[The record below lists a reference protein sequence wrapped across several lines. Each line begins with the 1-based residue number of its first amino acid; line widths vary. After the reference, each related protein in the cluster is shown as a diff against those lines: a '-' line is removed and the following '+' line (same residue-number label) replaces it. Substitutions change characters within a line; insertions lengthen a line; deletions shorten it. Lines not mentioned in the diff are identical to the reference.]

1 MLLPYATTERMD
13 KHAPPQPMPYVTVAL
28 MLATLIVA
36 VFVELAAHGTGPY
49 TRAQW
54 FNTLGLVPNKV
65 MPLALF
71 TYPFIHAGIGHLVLN
86 LCYLFVFGSGVEAAV
101 GKGKMLLLYL
111 LGGAVGGTLQ
121 ILVTRLLIKD
131 QIGSPIVGAS
141 AACSAL
147 IGLYAVRYYRAR
159 LAFMGIPFKP
169 QVVAVVLLILS
180 IELISGLYSVFTRNA
195 TDGIAHWAH
204 LGGFSFGLG
213 CAYLLRLDLAGQF
226 AYLQRDAAADM
237 QYSVPGEAIKRW
249 QTVLGREPENPV
261 AHAEIAK
268 AWLLFGDGEQAESHF
283 LQAIEIY
290 LDKGSRSE
298 AALLFVEMREQG
310 LRALPPATQL
320 FALGSTLEELEQHA
334 LAAEILR
341 AVTVHSPDAP
351 EAETALL
358 KVAGLYLNR
367 LQRHEEAMILLRLF
381 RERYAHSPLCRLA
394 DEMQK
399 QGTGDRG
406 RGTGQ
411 Y

>member
-1 MLLPYATTERMD
+1 MLLPYATTERTE
-13 KHAPPQPMPYVTVAL
+13 KHAPPQPMPYVTVGL
-28 MLATLIVA
+28 MLATVA
-36 VFVELAAHGTGPY
+36 VALVMELAAHGVVPY

-54 FNTLGLVPNKV
+54 FNALGLVPSKI
-65 MPLALF
+65 MPLALL
-71 TYPFIHAGIGHLVLN
+71 TYPFLHMGLGHLVMN

-121 ILVTRLLIKD
+121 VLVTRILIPAEAG
-131 QIGSPIVGAS
+131 ISIVGAS
-141 AACSAL
+141 AACAAL

-159 LAFMGIPFKP
+159 LAFMGLPLRP
-169 QVVAVVLLILS
+169 QVTAVVLLILS
-180 IELISGLYSVFTRNA
+180 SEMIYGLHSVFTKNA
-195 TDGIAHWAH
+195 ADGIAHWAH

-213 CAYLLRLDLAGQF
+213 CAYLLGLDRIGQF
-226 AYLQRDAAADM
+226 AYIQRDSATDLE
-237 QYSVPGEAIKRW
+237 YSVPGEAIKRW

-268 AWLLFGDGEQAESHF
+268 AWLMFGDTEQAETHF
-283 LQAIEIY
+283 LHAIQAY

-298 AALLFVEMREQG
+298 AALLLVAMREQG
-310 LRALPPATQL
+310 IRALPPPTQL
-320 FALGSTLEELEQHA
+320 YALGVTLEDLEQHV

-341 AVTVHSPDAP
+341 AVTVHTPDAP

-367 LQRHEEAMILLRLF
+367 LHRQEEASLLLRVF
-381 RERYAHSPLCRLA
+381 RERYPHSPLCRLA

-399 QGTGDRG
+399 SLPSPI
-406 RGTGQ
+406 
-411 Y
+411 